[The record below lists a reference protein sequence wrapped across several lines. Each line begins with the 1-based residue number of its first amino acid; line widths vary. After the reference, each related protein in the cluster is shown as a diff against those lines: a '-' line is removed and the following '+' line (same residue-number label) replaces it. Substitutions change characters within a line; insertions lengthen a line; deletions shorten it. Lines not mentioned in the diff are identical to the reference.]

1 MSEIGEF
8 KNIFV
13 YIQIYYMSNTEGH
26 IDKIKAEVINTISRI
41 VCNEH
46 NNCFNNEEYITKV
59 IDTIWK
65 RFEKDIF
72 EITTE
77 EISKLFNPTDANLKQ
92 EYEKY
97 IYTCILNWYYK
108 NEENKED
115 MDNWI
120 KKQAELLTDK
130 TKV

>member
-1 MSEIGEF
+1 
-8 KNIFV
+8 
-13 YIQIYYMSNTEGH
+13 MSNTEGH

-77 EISKLFNPTDANLKQ
+77 EISKLFNPTDETLKK
-92 EYEKY
+92 EYEEY
-97 IYTCILNWYYK
+97 IYTCILNWYDE
-108 NEENKED
+108 NEENEKD
-115 MDNWI
+115 MNNWI
-120 KKQAELLTDK
+120 KKKAELLTDK